1 EFAQMAQAL
10 LQAGAGANALS
21 SSLQSLIN
29 LRDELTSGASSGLTP
44 AQQLAALQSK
54 SNTALAAA
62 RSPYA
67 NDNSYAAL
75 STAGGN
81 LIQAEQQAY
90 GNSKTTADVRSQI
103 LSSVNDVLHAHGFAS
118 GGVTTPGWI
127 RVGERGPEW
136 MLQSGGNTV
145 LPNGMSPPSSD
156 AIVG

>member
-1 EFAQMAQAL
+1 
-10 LQAGAGANALS
+10 
-21 SSLQSLIN
+21 
-29 LRDELTSGASSGLTP
+29 LTSGASSGLTP

-54 SNTALAAA
+54 FNTALAAA

-136 MLQSGGNTV
+136 MLQSGRNTV

-156 AIVG
+156 AIVGAIRENTKVGQALLRQMRAGQENDHKNAR